1 MTENNYVTEDDD
13 GKCFEL
19 YYLKKSI
26 YNYPN
31 RFMVSWWGIY
41 SYFNN
46 EQIQIGDI
54 EIITAVYGLSGSFG
68 SIVRS
73 KSIGNNTYTGRRS
86 NFCSKP
92 IPINGPYQK
101 SDFNYS

>member
-46 EQIQIGDI
+46 EHECCMWFIIKNSYHNPV
-54 EIITAVYGLSGSFG
+54 IITTRYF
-68 SIVRS
+68 
-73 KSIGNNTYTGRRS
+73 
-86 NFCSKP
+86 
-92 IPINGPYQK
+92 
-101 SDFNYS
+101 